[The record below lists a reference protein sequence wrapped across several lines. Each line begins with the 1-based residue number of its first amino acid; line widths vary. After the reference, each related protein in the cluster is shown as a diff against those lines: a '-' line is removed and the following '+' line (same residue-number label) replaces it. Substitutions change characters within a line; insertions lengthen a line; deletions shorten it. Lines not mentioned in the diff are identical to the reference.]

1 MLCAATPD
9 NSIQAK
15 ISAVR
20 PVFPDY
26 LSISYDY
33 ALKNVNGTVKTIVG
47 QSVAPSQND
56 EIDTD
61 IHFCKSLVSLLKAL
75 SPKKNSLARVKIQK
89 VLFETESGENL
100 D

>member
-1 MLCAATPD
+1 MPCTTTPD

-15 ISAVR
+15 ISAVQT
-20 PVFPDY
+20 VFPDY
-26 LSISYDY
+26 LSVSYDH
-33 ALKNVNGTVKTIVG
+33 ALKNVNDTVKTIVG
-47 QSVAPSQND
+47 QSVVPSQND

-61 IHFCKSLVSLLKAL
+61 IHFCKCLVSLLKAL

-89 VLFETESGENL
+89 VLFEIESGENL